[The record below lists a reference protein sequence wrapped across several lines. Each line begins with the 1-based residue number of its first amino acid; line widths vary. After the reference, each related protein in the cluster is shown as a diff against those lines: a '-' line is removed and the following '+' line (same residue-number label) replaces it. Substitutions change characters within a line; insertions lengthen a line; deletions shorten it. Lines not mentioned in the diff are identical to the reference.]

1 MDKSK
6 IHQAVNTG
14 KIQWSAHALRKMLE
28 RKITR
33 EAVKQTLLT
42 GGFIEYYPEDQ
53 PFPSALV
60 LGSGAGKF
68 IHVVISYD
76 DVRNQLYVITAYEPD
91 DSHFHADLKTRKT
104 DGTS

>member
-1 MDKSK
+1 MNKLK
-6 IHQAVNTG
+6 IHQAVNSG

-42 GGFIEYYPEDQ
+42 GDFIEYYPEDK

-76 DVRNQLYVITAYEPD
+76 DVRNKLYVITAYEPD
-91 DSHFHADLKTRKT
+91 DSHFHVDLKTRKT